1 VQDLQAKINAANQDP
16 GFLAMTSG
24 MVSSI
29 GEEEI
34 SNKDLVSAGISW
46 GEMGDVFEMSFRNN
60 D

>member
-1 VQDLQAKINAANQDP
+1 
-16 GFLAMTSG
+16 MTSG

-34 SNKDLVSAGISW
+34 SNKDLVNAGISW
-46 GEMGDVFEMSFRNN
+46 GEIGDVFEMSFRDN